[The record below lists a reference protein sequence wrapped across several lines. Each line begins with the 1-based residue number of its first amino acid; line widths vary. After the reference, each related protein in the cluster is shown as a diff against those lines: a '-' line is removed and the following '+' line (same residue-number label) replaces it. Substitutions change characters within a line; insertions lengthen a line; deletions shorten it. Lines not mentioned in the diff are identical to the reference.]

1 MKTFIFFVV
10 SIISSNT
17 NAECF
22 ARSLKDGNIELRGE
36 HEYAYIVEAF
46 GEGYINHYQNK
57 LLDFEEKN
65 SEKPIPSI
73 IDLNP
78 DKLFSLPVSQTLQGP
93 EKDNI
98 VITQTHG
105 DAPGIKDGN
114 SYTIII
120 NTLYGHDKV
129 DTCNIFRV
137 E

>member
-1 MKTFIFFVV
+1 MRIFLFLAVLLV
-10 SIISSNT
+10 SSNT
-17 NAECF
+17 YAECM

-36 HEYAYIVEAF
+36 HEHAYVVDAF
-46 GEGYINHYQNK
+46 GEAYINHYRSK
-57 LLDFEEKN
+57 LSDFEEKN

-78 DKLFSLPVSQTLQGP
+78 DKIFSLPVSQTLQGP
-93 EKDNI
+93 EKENI
-98 VITQTHG
+98 VITQTYG
-105 DAPGIKDGN
+105 DAPGIEDGN

-120 NTLYGHDKV
+120 NTLYSHDKV